1 MNNKL
6 ELRNWRK
13 QRNISQPKHRVLFA
27 NVLEELL
34 EPLYHKDEIPAM
46 VKEIMDLYYPE
57 DYPNMLSTV
66 EILDSLTDIR
76 VFAENETENM
86 GYDSELC
93 MSEVIKEI
101 SSRKQCPEQEER
113 WDIGEKEVG
122 EKWQKWKEQPKETLY
137 MADFSFCKI

>member
-13 QRNISQPKHRVLFA
+13 QRNISKPKHRVVFA
-27 NVLEELL
+27 NVLKELL

-46 VKEIMDLYYPE
+46 VREIMDLYYPE
-57 DYPNMLSTV
+57 YYPNMLSTV

-101 SSRKQCPEQEER
+101 SSRKQCPEQKAEWEQYGA
-113 WDIGEKEVG
+113 DG
-122 EKWQKWKEQPKETLY
+122 KWLKDKNQDKDTLY
-137 MADFSFCKI
+137 KADFSSCKI

>member
-13 QRNISQPKHRVLFA
+13 QRNISKPKHRVVFA

-57 DYPNMLSTV
+57 
-66 EILDSLTDIR
+66 EHILDEYEVIDSLTDIR

-101 SSRKQCPEQEER
+101 SSRKQCPEQKAEWEQYGA
-113 WDIGEKEVG
+113 DG
-122 EKWQKWKEQPKETLY
+122 KWLKDKNQDKDTLY
-137 MADFSFCKI
+137 KADFSSCKI

>member
-1 MNNKL
+1 MMNNKL

-13 QRNISQPKHRVLFA
+13 QRNISKPKHRVLFA

-57 DYPNMLSTV
+57 
-66 EILDSLTDIR
+66 EHILDEYEVIDSLTDIR

-101 SSRKQCPEQEER
+101 SSRRQCPEQEER
-113 WDIGEKEVG
+113 WDIGVKEDG
-122 EKWQKWKEQPKETLY
+122 EKWLKDKEQPKDTLY
-137 MADFSFCKI
+137 KADFSSCKI